1 MKTVNDIKIPP
12 IVDTVSMK
20 QEYFPGSRLLVNLT
34 FLDSG
39 DDKEEKTGADQPLVS
54 ALIKKFGVD
63 VNIISGKVD
72 YLKDIPYGTLLVEIM
87 GDEKSITD
95 SVQYAKNAG
104 VKVEVIGY
112 VG

>member
-1 MKTVNDIKIPP
+1 
-12 IVDTVSMK
+12 MK
-20 QEYFPGSRLLVNLT
+20 QKYFPGAKLLVNLT
-34 FLDSG
+34 FLDNGAGG
-39 DDKEEKTGADQPLVS
+39 DEVEKKTGADQPLVS

-72 YLKDIPYGTLLVEIM
+72 YLKDTPYGTLLVEIM
-87 GDEKSITD
+87 GDEKGIAD
-95 SVQYAKNAG
+95 SVQYAKDAG

>member
-1 MKTVNDIKIPP
+1 MEK
-12 IVDTVSMK
+12 
-20 QEYFPGSRLLVNLT
+20 GS
-34 FLDSG
+34 
-39 DDKEEKTGADQPLVS
+39 P
-54 ALIKKFGVD
+54 
-63 VNIISGKVD
+63 
-72 YLKDIPYGTLLVEIM
+72 GTLLVEIM